1 MGFFVY
7 IIKSLADQSY
17 YKGFTENPIIRLER
31 HNNGE
36 SRYTKNKLPWDLV
49 YLECFEQKK
58 DALIREKRLKK
69 YSHQQIEQLIIS
81 GMNKLAG
88 FGTSNSAD

>member
-69 YSHQQIEQLIIS
+69 YSHIQIEQLIQS
-81 GMNKLAG
+81 SLNKLCE
-88 FGTSNSAD
+88 FTLTHYP

>member
-81 GMNKLAG
+81 VMNKLAG
-88 FGTSNSAD
+88 FGTSNSAG

>member
-17 YKGFTENPIIRLER
+17 YKGFTETPIIRLER

-58 DALIREKRLKK
+58 DALIREKSNDEESSDSLLKK
-69 YSHQQIEQLIIS
+69 IFLI
-81 GMNKLAG
+81 
-88 FGTSNSAD
+88 